1 MSVQLWICAG
11 YTALC
16 IEYWW
21 LHWIMERRTLPQ
33 DQDQEAPLTLGWH
46 QSCFLII
53 LSAFLLYYQLC
64 WWRWAEENSDCGNCC
79 VLTVCGQLLCHCEEH
94 VGWQRSMGEYSS
106 SKSSFFLIF
115 TVMKMLLWFLFLFT
129 FIFCSIVCPEL
140 NFTLF
145 CEIFSNYI
153 KVLFIFLLK

>member
-53 LSAFLLYYQLC
+53 LSAFLLHYQLC

-79 VLTVCGQLLCHCEEH
+79 VLTLSEASFCAAA
-94 VGWQRSMGEYSS
+94 RSMLVDSRACVNILPF
-106 SKSSFFLIF
+106 SFFLFF
-115 TVMKMLLWFLFLFT
+115 TVTLPISYFLILCFLTLCFNLLWVPNF
-129 FIFCSIVCPEL
+129 SI
-140 NFTLF
+140 
-145 CEIFSNYI
+145 IFSQHCTKNT
-153 KVLFIFLLK
+153 